1 MRGEAVLSGQVKV
14 KMDIV
19 AILKPKQAKELKNWL
34 AKLDCEIVRVKD
46 PLEGFSLIKM
56 IS

>member
-1 MRGEAVLSGQVKV
+1 MAKLKV
-14 KMDIV
+14 KMGIV
-19 AILKPKQAKELKNWL
+19 AISKPMQSGELKNRL

-56 IS
+56 ISQFFTLS